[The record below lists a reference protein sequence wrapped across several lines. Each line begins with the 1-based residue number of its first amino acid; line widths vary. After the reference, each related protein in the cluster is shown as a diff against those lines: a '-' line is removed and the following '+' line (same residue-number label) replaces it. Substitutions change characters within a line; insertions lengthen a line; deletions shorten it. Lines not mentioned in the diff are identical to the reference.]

1 MAPATEQAESLKGA
15 GAALNWLGARL
26 AVVVLWLS
34 HAAVAHAQDSSIYVE
49 AEVAR
54 AHALKLG
61 YRKTWLR
68 LGHYRH
74 GWLGW
79 ESEADGKRFFNSED
93 GKGNPEAE
101 LDATLRAFF
110 VPPSKSASIEHPICR
125 FPARFSWLKRELGLD
140 EKQLPRVTCPEYAK
154 FKRELDARS
163 LTLIFSSY
171 FLNNPASAFG
181 HTFLRVNKAT
191 RGEERE
197 GRELLD
203 YGVDYSAAV
212 DTTNAALY
220 AFKGLFG
227 LFPGSFRR
235 VPFFYKV
242 REYNDFE
249 SRDLWEY
256 DLNLTQQQVDFVV
269 AHLWELGHTV
279 FRYYY
284 LSENCSYHILGVLEV
299 ADPKLELI
307 SRLGYPVLPSDT
319 IKVVLK
325 NPGLLK
331 ALHYRP
337 SNRTEFKHRLL
348 TLSPDELAAVDSL
361 LDDPHA
367 ELGAGFTP
375 AQQVRILDAA
385 VDLVG
390 VEFARDITKKRS
402 ERDQRGIEIEQVLLE
417 RRAGFDLDSEE
428 LVVPMPARSM
438 PHAGH
443 DSIRLGLGS
452 GYERHDGLYHTLNF
466 RLALHDLADPAR
478 GYPDGAEIEFFSLNT
493 RYYLESPRVTLEDF
507 SLVRVKSLTPLSRFD
522 HSLSWMVDTGAK
534 RSEDR
539 GCDGCVAAFGTLAG
553 GISLEPFGRAWTVF
567 AMARA
572 ELSLPIDSGFFDL
585 LRFGIGPYGGF
596 RLQFSDDVR
605 AVFSGSWSYL
615 PGQKPYGIYEARG
628 VLRAQYTPD
637 FALGLEG
644 RVMNRA
650 ASAQAVSYIY
660 F

>member
-1 MAPATEQAESLKGA
+1 LFAPRAWLVVAIWLA
-15 GAALNWLGARL
+15 CAASAR
-26 AVVVLWLS
+26 S
-34 HAAVAHAQDSSIYVE
+34 VE
-49 AEVAR
+49 AASYADTLISQ
-54 AHALKLG
+54 AHRLDLAHQPI
-61 YRKTWLR
+61 WLR
-68 LGHYRH
+68 LGHFRK
-74 GWLGW
+74 GWFGW
-79 ESEADGKRFFNSED
+79 ESEADGRGFFAAED

-110 VPPSKSASIEHPICR
+110 ISPPSDASIEHPICR
-125 FPARFSWLKRELGLD
+125 YPARFIWLSEQLGID
-140 EKQLPRVTCPEYAK
+140 AKQLPRVSCQRYEK
-154 FKRELDARS
+154 FKQELDAKS

-181 HTFLRVNKAT
+181 HTFLRVNKAE

-203 YGVDYSAAV
+203 YGIDYSAVV
-212 DTTNAALY
+212 DTNNAALY

-227 LFPGSFRR
+227 LFGGTFQR

-256 DLNLTQQQVDFVV
+256 DLDFSQKQVDFVV
-269 AHLWELGHTV
+269 AHLWELGHTF
-279 FRYYY
+279 FRYFY
-284 LSENCSYHILGVLEV
+284 LSENCSYHVLGVLEV
-299 ADPKLELI
+299 ADPKLKLV
-307 SRLGYPVLPSDT
+307 SRLGWPVLPSDT

-325 NPGLLK
+325 NPGLVR

-337 SNRTEFKHRLL
+337 SNRTQFKARLQ
-348 TLSPDELAAVDSL
+348 TLSSKELEGVDTLIQHSDAKLDGTFSL
-361 LDDPHA
+361 A
-367 ELGAGFTP
+367 E
-375 AQQVRILDAA
+375 QVRILDAA
-385 VDLVG
+385 IDLVEI
-390 VEFARDITKKRS
+390 EFARDITK
-402 ERDQRGIEIEQVLLE
+402 QRGAMNAKGIQLEQALLE
-417 RRAGFDLDSEE
+417 RRAGLDLDSEE
-428 LVVPMPARSM
+428 LKVPTPARNM

-443 DSIRLGLGS
+443 DSVRLGLGS

-493 RYYLESPRVTLEDF
+493 RYYLESPRITLEDF

-534 RSEDR
+534 RTEDK

-553 GISLEPFGRAWTVF
+553 GLTLEPFGRPFTFF
-567 AMARA
+567 AMAKA
-572 ELSLPIDSGFFDL
+572 ELSLPVRSGYFDVF
-585 LRFGIGPYGGF
+585 RFGVGPYGGF

-615 PGQKPYGIYEARG
+615 PGQKPWNIYELRG
-628 VLRAQYTPD
+628 ALRAQYLPD
-637 FALGLEG
+637 FALGIEG
-644 RVMNRA
+644 RLMNEA
-650 ASAQAVSYIY
+650 ASAQAISYIY